1 MTTNRQ
7 TPIVIAIAVIVWS
20 TILWINVSRLSPNS
34 SIDKTITVQ
43 WEWKSSLTP
52 NIYSFS
58 ISANETGSTTKI
70 VNDALAKKIEQAQ
83 KILKDNNIEDK
94 DIQSNNIDISTNREY
109 TNTSS
114 KENGY
119 RGNHTLNIKIRDIA
133 NAGKIIDQLTAI
145 DGLLVNG
152 GSYDN
157 DNDESTLEIARK
169 NAFENA
175 KKKAEDLAQLAGMK
189 LWKPVSIDENI
200 MNSYQPVY
208 KMAMDAS
215 VGWAESSPSTIINP
229 WEQEMTIQLNIVFQI
244 K

>member
-1 MTTNRQ
+1 MNPLHTSL
-7 TPIVIAIAVIVWS
+7 IVSASVIIWA
-20 TILWINVSRLSPNS
+20 TILGTNISHIWPNAGA
-34 SIDKTITVQ
+34 DKTITVQ
-43 WEWKSSLTP
+43 WEGKSALVP
-52 NIYSFS
+52 NIYTFS
-58 ISANETGSTTKI
+58 ISANETWATTKI
-70 VNDALAKKIEQAQ
+70 VSENLAKKLDQAQ
-83 KILKDNNIEDK
+83 KILADNNIDKK
-94 DIQSNNIDISTNREY
+94 DIQSNNIDIQSNRIYEREG
-109 TNTSS
+109 SR
-114 KENGY
+114 EDGY

-175 KKKAEDLAQLAGMK
+175 QKKAQDLAKLAGMR
-189 LWKPVSIDENI
+189 LGKPVSIDENI

-215 VGWAESSPSTIINP
+215 VWWAESIPSTVINP
-229 WEQEMTIQLNIVFQI
+229 GEQEMTIQLNIVFEI